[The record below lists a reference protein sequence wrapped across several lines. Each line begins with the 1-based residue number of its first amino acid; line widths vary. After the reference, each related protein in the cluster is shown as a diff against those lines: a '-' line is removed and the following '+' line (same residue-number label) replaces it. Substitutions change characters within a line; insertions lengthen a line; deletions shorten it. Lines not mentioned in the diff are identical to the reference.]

1 MPSRVRSRSP
11 HVCPPLT
18 PTSDLIRHGKH
29 HQAAAQADGKYL
41 SEDTHHSSDSAPR
54 GNQKQQQQSTPKQI
68 PADMQSVDQQ
78 QSPDHREAAEMIV
91 SEEREAK
98 TKMPTYVGLENF
110 KLLDKMGEC
119 VLSHIFLI

>member
-1 MPSRVRSRSP
+1 MPLRVRIRSP
-11 HVCPPLT
+11 HICSLLT
-18 PTSDLIRHGKH
+18 LCSDLIRHGKH

-41 SEDTHHSSDSAPR
+41 SEDTHHPSDSAPR
-54 GNQKQQQQSTPKQI
+54 GNQKQQQSTHQI
-68 PADMQSVDQQ
+68 PADTQSVDQQ
-78 QSPDHREAAEMIV
+78 PSPDHREAAEMIV